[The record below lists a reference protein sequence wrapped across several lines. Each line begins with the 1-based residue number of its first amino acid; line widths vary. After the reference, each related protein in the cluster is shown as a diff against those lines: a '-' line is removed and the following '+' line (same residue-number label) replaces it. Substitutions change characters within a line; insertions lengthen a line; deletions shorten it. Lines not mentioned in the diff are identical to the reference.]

1 MQLAPRD
8 RRFVAAGV
16 ELRHVADIALEA
28 DEQVTFTT
36 PDGGELDVV
45 RKDWGFYATSSLNR
59 RLPAHG
65 LRPVLVE
72 GGDGRRWLL
81 LVQRGHETAFE
92 TYRAEQKLE
101 VVTWLDT

>member
-1 MQLAPRD
+1 MELVPRS
-8 RRFVAAGV
+8 RRFTAGGV
-16 ELRHVADIALEA
+16 EIAHVADVALEP

-36 PDGGELDVV
+36 PAGGELDVV

-59 RLPAHG
+59 RLPDHG

-81 LVQRGHETAFE
+81 LVETGQERAFE
-92 TYRAEQKLE
+92 AYRAEQGLE
-101 VVTWLDT
+101 VVAWLDR